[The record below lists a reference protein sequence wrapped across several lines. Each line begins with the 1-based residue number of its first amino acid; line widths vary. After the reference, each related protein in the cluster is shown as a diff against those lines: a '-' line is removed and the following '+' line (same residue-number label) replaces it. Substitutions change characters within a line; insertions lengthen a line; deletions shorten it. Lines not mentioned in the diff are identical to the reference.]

1 MNQFITTKLMGGLG
15 NYLFQIAAAY
25 SISIRDHKEF
35 ICDISDEI
43 IVHTP
48 YLSYKNNIFRKL
60 KLSDHPLSC
69 QIYKEPFFHFS
80 EIPKVNN
87 SIKLDGYFQSEKY
100 FENLKNEIKNLF
112 EISEIDKNYLIQK
125 YNRELN
131 FDTVSL
137 HVRRGNYINLS
148 SYHENQTIEYY
159 NKAISYLGQNY
170 HFLIFSDDI
179 EWCKQNFQSLKNKTF
194 VEGNLDYQDLYLMSM
209 CNNNII
215 ANSTFSWWGAWM
227 NNNTNKVI
235 APSKWFGPGLSHNN
249 TKDLYC
255 DNWIIL

>member
-15 NYLFQIAAAY
+15 NCLFQIAAAY

-35 ICDISDEI
+35 ICNISDEI

-48 YLSYKNNIFRKL
+48 YLYYKNNIFRKL
-60 KLSDHPLSC
+60 KLSDHLLSC
-69 QIYKEPFFHFS
+69 QIHKEPFFHFS
-80 EIPKVNN
+80 EIPKVDG

-100 FENLKNEIKNLF
+100 FENVKNEIKNLF

-125 YNRELN
+125 YSRELN

-137 HVRRGNYINLS
+137 HVRRGNYIGLNY
-148 SYHENQTIEYY
+148 YHENQTIEYY
-159 NKAISYLGQNY
+159 NKAINHLGQDY

-179 EWCKQNFQSLKNKTF
+179 EWCKQNFQFLKNKTF

-227 NNNTNKVI
+227 NNNNKVI
-235 APSKWFGPGLSHNN
+235 APSKWFGSGLSHNN